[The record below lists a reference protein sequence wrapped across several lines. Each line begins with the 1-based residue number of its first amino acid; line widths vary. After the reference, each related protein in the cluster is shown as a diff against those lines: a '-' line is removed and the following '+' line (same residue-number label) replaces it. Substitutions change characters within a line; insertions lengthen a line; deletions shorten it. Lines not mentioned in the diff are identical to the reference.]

1 MDAAGPT
8 SSELKRLR
16 TIELW
21 VGAALLLLA
30 LGAVIGVGAL
40 LTQVVFASNPPAA
53 EVRRAA
59 VSAPAANAHS
69 SELAP
74 PTARVSIDVAPVK
87 SAADSAAAPTEA
99 SAAASAPSAA
109 STNSLSSP
117 PESITPPDERATAAQ
132 ATPRPLPTGTA
143 PAAAPPAAT
152 SSAARPPSSTLST
165 APAPAPPS
173 NAELARRRCAA
184 LDSYIAELRAR
195 GAGAAEW
202 VGEQL
207 QTALGRRQE
216 LGC

>member
-40 LTQVVFASNPPAA
+40 LSQVVFASDPPVA

-59 VSAPAANAHS
+59 PPALATSARS
-69 SELAP
+69 GELAP
-74 PTARVSIDVAPVK
+74 PTAPPSTDVAPVK
-87 SAADSAAAPTEA
+87 SAADSAAAVT
-99 SAAASAPSAA
+99 AATATASAPSAA
-109 STNSLSSP
+109 STSSP
-117 PESITPPDERATAAQ
+117 SSPRESIAPPDERATAAQ
-132 ATPRPLPTGTA
+132 APRPLPTGTT
-143 PAAAPPAAT
+143 PAAAPPAA
-152 SSAARPPSSTLST
+152 ARPPSSTPTTAPTT

-173 NAELARRRCAA
+173 NAELARRRCVA

-207 QTALGRRQE
+207 QTALGRRTE

>member
-40 LTQVVFASNPPAA
+40 LSQVVFASDPPTA
-53 EVRRAA
+53 EVRRAPPP
-59 VSAPAANAHS
+59 APATSARS
-69 SELAP
+69 GELAA
-74 PTARVSIDVAPVK
+74 PTAPPSIDVAPVK
-87 SAADSAAAPTEA
+87 SAADSAAAVTA
-99 SAAASAPSAA
+99 ATAAASAPSAA
-109 STNSLSSP
+109 STSSP
-117 PESITPPDERATAAQ
+117 SSPLESIAPPDERATAVQ
-132 ATPRPLPTGTA
+132 AVPRPLPTGTT
-143 PAAAPPAAT
+143 PA
-152 SSAARPPSSTLST
+152 AARPPSSTPTT

-207 QTALGRRQE
+207 QTALGRRTE

>member
-40 LTQVVFASNPPAA
+40 LTQVVFASDPPVA

-59 VSAPAANAHS
+59 PPAPAIS
-69 SELAP
+69 
-74 PTARVSIDVAPVK
+74 ARSGESTPGTTRPSTDVAPVK
-87 SAADSAAAPTEA
+87 SAADSAAAVTTA
-99 SAAASAPSAA
+99 TAAASAPSAA
-109 STNSLSSP
+109 STSSP
-117 PESITPPDERATAAQ
+117 STPLESIAPPDERATAVQ
-132 ATPRPLPTGTA
+132 AVPRPLPTGTT
-143 PAAAPPAAT
+143 PAAAPPAA
-152 SSAARPPSSTLST
+152 ARPPSSTPTTAPTT

-184 LDSYIAELRAR
+184 LDSYIAELRAP

-207 QTALGRRQE
+207 QTALGRRAE